1 MRTKARTTRKGYD
14 RYQLRRKYLIN
25 VLEKNLMMP
34 SEDLRKMP
42 KMNLWQLSSKA
53 VFRVK
58 DNVFPREAYIAE
70 FNELLE

>member
-1 MRTKARTTRKGYD
+1 
-14 RYQLRRKYLIN
+14 
-25 VLEKNLMMP
+25 MMP